1 MAKLQRGIMHMQ
13 IHMKFQPY
21 NDETME
27 EQLKYFQY
35 IYHRL
40 KDLGYQVKGDG
51 YLNDLKGAIT
61 ATIDLED
68 KYFGVADTGIVGYS
82 FASAFKG
89 MHLMSLKRMADYF
102 DELVINK
109 NKTLRDDLYRLEFHE
124 RYRKPKD

>member
-1 MAKLQRGIMHMQ
+1 MQ

-21 NDETME
+21 NDETNE

-35 IYHRL
+35 IHHRL

-51 YLNDLKGAIT
+51 YINDLKGAIT
-61 ATIDLED
+61 GTIDLEEM
-68 KYFGVADTGIVGYS
+68 YFGVTDTGIVGYS
-82 FASAFKG
+82 FCGAFKG
-89 MHLMSLKRMADYF
+89 MHLMSLKRMAAYF

-124 RYRKPKD
+124 RYKKPRE